1 MSINTKIVKV
11 NDVYSVTMCANGYVV
26 EITGRDV
33 QENWSTSKLICTS
46 MAELIELLGEINSM
60 DKENS

>member
-26 EITGRDV
+26 EITGRDAK
-33 QENWSTSKLICTS
+33 ENWSTSKLICTS

>member
-26 EITGRDV
+26 EITGRDA

-46 MAELIELLGEINSM
+46 MAELIELLGEIDSM

>member
-26 EITGRDV
+26 EITGRDA